1 MEEQKSRA
9 MQVTERVRVV
19 DKDDLKI
26 NEGRKYRYVAD
37 EKDLKINE
45 KQKWRVVP
53 KEEEAAIREEQEA
66 RVKTEQK
73 KKHKMRR
80 K

>member
-37 EKDLKINE
+37 EKDLK
-45 KQKWRVVP
+45 KKWRVVP
-53 KEEEAAIREEQEA
+53 KEEEAAIREAQED
-66 RVKTEQK
+66 RVKTERK
-73 KKHKMRR
+73 KKRKGMRR